1 MKFKIAILILS
12 FAFLTGCGPGTTT
25 GNPAAPVQVRM
36 EDKQPFAWIKKGFDA
51 LVPPAHAVVGNVKFC
66 LKRLRFKPNSTT
78 AGSDFDLV
86 LGEVVINPAGTN
98 LVTVSVPPGTYSR
111 IEFDLDKECDGVAAK
126 PSVSFTNGSGSYST
140 LEHTTI
146 KFDGSY
152 VVSSA
157 GVLTLNI
164 DPLLDALDLITNSTQ
179 IKTALETAL
188 GDF

>member
-1 MKFKIAILILS
+1 MRLAIFFVVLS
-12 FAFLTGCGPGTTT
+12 SVFLTGCGPGTST

-36 EDKQPFAWIKKGFDA
+36 EDRQLFAWIKKGFDA
-51 LVPPAHAVVGNVKFC
+51 LVPPAHAALSNVRFC
-66 LKRLRFKPNSTT
+66 FKRLRFKPNSGT
-78 AGSDFDLV
+78 AGSDFELV
-86 LGEVVINPAGTN
+86 LGEVEVNPAGTN
-98 LVTVSVPPGTYSR
+98 LITVSVPPGTYQR

-126 PSVSFTNGSGSYST
+126 PSVSFTNGSGSFTT

-152 VVSSA
+152 VVSGA

-164 DPLLDALDLITNSTQ
+164 DPLLDALDLVTNNSQ
-179 IKTALETAL
+179 IKTTLETAL